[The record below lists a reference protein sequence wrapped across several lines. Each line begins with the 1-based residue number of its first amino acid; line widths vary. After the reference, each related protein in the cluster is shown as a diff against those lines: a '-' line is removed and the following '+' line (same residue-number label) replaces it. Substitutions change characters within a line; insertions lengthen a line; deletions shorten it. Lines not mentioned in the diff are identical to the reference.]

1 MPKIYKRGFKE
12 KITYENMY
20 NAYLQANNSNVSNKV
35 QTGNIS
41 VNSNITVIP
50 QDSNNVKVENGIEE
64 IQKEDEDNTV
74 NESNNTDIIEQQEN
88 IIEEGKTP
96 NVKTIVVITTTLIS
110 ISIICYIV
118 YHKLK

>member
-1 MPKIYKRGFKE
+1 MYNLYTTNQIETE
-12 KITYENMY
+12 KINNLNNEISDLQNTINDLKESVEN
-20 NAYLQANNSNVSNKV
+20 NNNS
-35 QTGNIS
+35 
-41 VNSNITVIP
+41 
-50 QDSNNVKVENGIEE
+50 
-64 IQKEDEDNTV
+64 EDNTV

-96 NVKTIVVITTTLIS
+96 NIKTIVVITTTLIS